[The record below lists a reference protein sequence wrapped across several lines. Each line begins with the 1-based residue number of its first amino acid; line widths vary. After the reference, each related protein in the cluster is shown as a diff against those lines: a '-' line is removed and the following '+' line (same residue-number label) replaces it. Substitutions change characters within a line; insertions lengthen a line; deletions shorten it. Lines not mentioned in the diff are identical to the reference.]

1 MGDVSGLLIIDK
13 PEGLTS
19 HDVVVRVRRALGIK
33 RIGHTGTLD
42 PMATGVLVL
51 CVGQATRLQQFL
63 TGSEKEYLAR
73 VRLGLATDTHD
84 RTGNPLSPIVASNGV
99 MKHEIEAVL
108 AGWRGWREQIPPM
121 YSAKKQAGTRLYKLA
136 RQGREVARQPV
147 RVQIHELELVGQEP
161 MPLQRHADGTTDF
174 SLRVRCS
181 AGTYIRSLA
190 HQIGQQLGCGAHLIA
205 LRRTAVGPFSLDQ
218 ARPLHEVEQQ
228 ARAGR
233 VTELLIP
240 LSQIPLPF
248 PTTELSSVEADRL
261 RHGQAILRT
270 ETTEG
275 VYRRLVDTSGMLIGI
290 GQVTDNGQ
298 RIQPCVVFC

>member
-1 MGDVSGLLIIDK
+1 MGDLSGLLIIDK

-19 HDVVVRVRRALGIK
+19 HDVVVRVRRALRSK

-51 CVGQATRLQQFL
+51 CIGQATRLQQFL
-63 TGSEKEYLAR
+63 TGSEKEYIAR

-84 RTGNPLSPIVASNGV
+84 RTGNPLSPIVASNAV
-99 MKHEIEAVL
+99 MKHEIETVL

-136 RQGREVARQPV
+136 RQGQEVVRQPV
-147 RVQIHELELVGQEP
+147 RVQIHELELMGQE
-161 MPLQRHADGTTDF
+161 PLQRHADGTTDF

-190 HQIGQQLGCGAHLIA
+190 HQIGQQLGCGAHLIE
-205 LRRTAVGPFSLDQ
+205 LRRMAVGPFRIDQ
-218 ARPLHEVEQQ
+218 ARPLHEVEQRAQ
-228 ARAGR
+228 AGQ
-233 VTELLIP
+233 VIELLIP

-261 RHGQAILRT
+261 RHGQAITRT
-270 ETTEG
+270 EATEG
-275 VYRRLVDTSGMLIGI
+275 IYRRLVDTSGVLIGI
-290 GQVTDNGQ
+290 GQVTDDGR
-298 RIQPCVVFC
+298 RIQPYVVFC